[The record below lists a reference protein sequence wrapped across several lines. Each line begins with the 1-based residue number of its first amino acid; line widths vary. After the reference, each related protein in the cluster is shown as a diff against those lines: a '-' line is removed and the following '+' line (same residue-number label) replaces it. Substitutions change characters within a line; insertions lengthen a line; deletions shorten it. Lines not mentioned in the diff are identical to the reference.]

1 MKAVYC
7 TGYGSSD
14 VLSIREQAIPSPAPG
29 EILIRTVA
37 TITAP
42 ADIAFRKGDPFIA
55 RAFTGFFAPKKIP
68 GDAFAG
74 TVAAIGSGVTKYKVG
89 DEVFGSSGE
98 AFGTNAEYLCIHED
112 GAFVMKPASVSHA
125 QAAAVSE
132 GSLTA
137 LPFLRD
143 AGLIKAGSRILINGA
158 AGGVGVYAVQIAKI
172 FGAEVTGVCGK
183 KNRSFVSG
191 LGADHVIC
199 YDEQD
204 FIKTNAVYDIV
215 FDAVGKSSYGKCRKI
230 LSDGG
235 RYMTTVPTGSI
246 LLHSLLTK
254 TAKKKAIFMATGLRK
269 PDQKRDDLKWM
280 SEMMEQGRIRPVID
294 REFTLETIS
303 EAHRYVETGHKRGS
317 VVVRCDL

>member
-1 MKAVYC
+1 MRAVYC
-7 TGYGSSD
+7 KGYGNSD
-14 VLSIREQAIPSPAPG
+14 VLYIREQEIPSPEPG
-29 EILIRTVA
+29 EILVRIVA
-37 TITAP
+37 TVTAP

-55 RAFTGFFAPKKIP
+55 RAFTGFLAPKKIP

-74 TVAAIGSGVTKYKVG
+74 TVAAISSGVTKYKVG

-112 GAFVMKPASVSHA
+112 SAIGMKPASVSHA
-125 QAAAVSE
+125 QAVAVSE

-143 AGLIKAGSRILINGA
+143 AGLIKTGSKILINGA
-158 AGGVGVYAVQIAKI
+158 AGGVGVHAVQIAKI
-172 FGAEVTGVCGK
+172 YGAEVTGVCGK
-183 KNRSFVSG
+183 KNKSFVSG

-199 YDEQD
+199 YDQQD
-204 FIKTNAVYDIV
+204 FTQTNAVYDIV

-230 LSDGG
+230 LSECG

-246 LLHSLLTK
+246 LFYSLLTK
-254 TAKKKAIFMATGLRK
+254 ATKKKAIFMATGLRK
-269 PDQKRDDLKWM
+269 PNQKRDDLKWM
-280 SEMMEQGRIRPVID
+280 SEMIDKGRIRPIID
-294 REFTLETIS
+294 REYTLGTIS

-317 VVVRCDL
+317 VVVRCDI